1 MGKILVL
8 GRRGQLAREM
18 ARLPLNSG
26 VELEFSG
33 RERCDIRD
41 TEGLR
46 RLIDELEPIAV
57 VNTAAYTDV
66 DLAESEED
74 IVFAVNATAPGAA
87 ARECAIRG
95 VPFVHLS
102 SDFVFSGSR
111 DGAYQD
117 DAPTDPINT
126 YGRAKARG
134 EALVQEAA
142 GELGCVLRAAWL
154 HGRYGRNFAATM
166 YRLIGREERIG
177 VVTDQIG
184 NPTRAAD
191 AARVSLEVMTLDL
204 AAIQAAAGR
213 LKGHIERTP
222 CRHSRTLSK
231 ITGAEVWVKFENL
244 QFTAAYKERGA
255 LNKLMLLSDAEKAKG
270 VIAASAGNH
279 AQGLA
284 YHGARLGVPV
294 TIVMPRTT
302 PFVKVQHTR
311 DFGATVVIEGET
323 YDDANAHARKL
334 QRRAGPD
341 LRPPVRRLRHHGRP
355 GHDRPGDAGRRA
367 RPGGPARAD
376 RRRRPDQRRG
386 HGGQGGQARHPASS
400 AASRP
405 CTRPSPPRCAAWRPI
420 AAGQTIAEGVA
431 VKQVGELTYG
441 VARPLIDDVLLLEEP
456 HIEQA
461 VALYCNV
468 EKTIAEGAG
477 AASLAA
483 LLAYPERFR
492 GKKCGLILCGGNIDT
507 RLLASVL
514 TRELVR
520 AQRLVMLRIV
530 GDDRPGLLST
540 VASVIGD
547 DGRQHHRGGHNRLA
561 LDVPAKGAEFDITI
575 ETRDAQ
581 HTQDVMNALREKGY
595 PPRAV

>member
-1 MGKILVL
+1 
-8 GRRGQLAREM
+8 
-18 ARLPLNSG
+18 
-26 VELEFSG
+26 
-33 RERCDIRD
+33 
-41 TEGLR
+41 
-46 RLIDELEPIAV
+46 
-57 VNTAAYTDV
+57 
-66 DLAESEED
+66 
-74 IVFAVNATAPGAA
+74 
-87 ARECAIRG
+87 
-95 VPFVHLS
+95 
-102 SDFVFSGSR
+102 
-111 DGAYQD
+111 
-117 DAPTDPINT
+117 
-126 YGRAKARG
+126 
-134 EALVQEAA
+134 
-142 GELGCVLRAAWL
+142 
-154 HGRYGRNFAATM
+154 
-166 YRLIGREERIG
+166 
-177 VVTDQIG
+177 
-184 NPTRAAD
+184 
-191 AARVSLEVMTLDL
+191 MTLDL

-213 LKGHIERTP
+213 LKGQIERTP

-255 LNKLMLLSDAEKAKG
+255 LNKLMLLSEAEKQQG

-311 DFGATVVIEGET
+311 DFGATVIIEGET

-334 QRRAGPD
+334 RDEQGLTFVHPFDDYDIMAGQGTIALEMLEDAPD
-341 LRPPVRRLRHHGRP
+341 LEILPVP
-355 GHDRPGDAGRRA
+355 I
-367 RPGGPARAD
+367 GGGGLISGVATAAKALKPDIRIIGCEPAMYPSFTAKM
-376 RRRRPDQRRG
+376 RG
-386 HGGQGGQARHPASS
+386 V
-400 AASRP
+400 AAH
-405 CTRPSPPRCAAWRPI
+405 CG
-420 AAGQTIAEGVA
+420 GQTIAEGVA
-431 VKQVGELTYG
+431 VKQVGDLTYG
-441 VARPLIDDVLLLEEP
+441 VTRPLIDDVLLLEEP

-520 AQRLVMLRIV
+520 AQRLASLRII

-540 VASVIGD
+540 VAHVIGAM
-547 DGRQHHRGGHNRLA
+547 GANIIEVNHNRLA

-581 HTQDVMNALREKGY
+581 HTQEVMDALRESGY
-595 PPRAV
+595 PPRVV

>member
-1 MGKILVL
+1 
-8 GRRGQLAREM
+8 
-18 ARLPLNSG
+18 
-26 VELEFSG
+26 
-33 RERCDIRD
+33 
-41 TEGLR
+41 
-46 RLIDELEPIAV
+46 
-57 VNTAAYTDV
+57 
-66 DLAESEED
+66 
-74 IVFAVNATAPGAA
+74 
-87 ARECAIRG
+87 
-95 VPFVHLS
+95 
-102 SDFVFSGSR
+102 
-111 DGAYQD
+111 
-117 DAPTDPINT
+117 
-126 YGRAKARG
+126 
-134 EALVQEAA
+134 
-142 GELGCVLRAAWL
+142 
-154 HGRYGRNFAATM
+154 
-166 YRLIGREERIG
+166 
-177 VVTDQIG
+177 
-184 NPTRAAD
+184 
-191 AARVSLEVMTLDL
+191 MTLDIS
-204 AAIQAAAGR
+204 AIRAAAGR
-213 LKGHIERTP
+213 LAGQIERTP
-222 CRHSRTLSK
+222 CRYSRTLSK

-255 LNKLMLLSDAEKAKG
+255 LNKLMLLSNSEKAQG

-284 YHGARLGVPV
+284 YHGSRLGVPV
-294 TIVMPRTT
+294 TIVMPKTT

-323 YDDANAHARKL
+323 YDDASAHARKL
-334 QRRAGPD
+334 QAEQDLTFVHPFDDYDIMAGQGTIALEMLEDAPD
-341 LRPPVRRLRHHGRP
+341 LEVLPVP
-355 GHDRPGDAGRRA
+355 I
-367 RPGGPARAD
+367 GGGGLISGVATAAKAVKPDIRIIGCEPAMYPSFTAKM
-376 RRRRPDQRRG
+376 RG
-386 HGGQGGQARHPASS
+386 V
-400 AASRP
+400 AAH
-405 CTRPSPPRCAAWRPI
+405 CG
-420 AAGQTIAEGVA
+420 GQTIAEGVA
-431 VKQVGELTYG
+431 VKQVGDLTYG

-520 AQRLVMLRIV
+520 AQRLVSLRIV

-540 VASVIGD
+540 VASVIGSM
-547 DGRQHHRGGHNRLA
+547 GANIIEVNHNRLA

-581 HTQDVMNALREKGY
+581 HTQDVMDALREKGY

>member
-1 MGKILVL
+1 MTLTI
-8 GRRGQLAREM
+8 
-18 ARLPLNSG
+18 
-26 VELEFSG
+26 
-33 RERCDIRD
+33 DTIR
-41 TEGLR
+41 
-46 RLIDELEPIAV
+46 
-57 VNTAAYTDV
+57 
-66 DLAESEED
+66 
-74 IVFAVNATAPGAA
+74 AA
-87 ARECAIRG
+87 A
-95 VPFVHLS
+95 
-102 SDFVFSGSR
+102 
-111 DGAYQD
+111 
-117 DAPTDPINT
+117 T
-126 YGRAKARG
+126 
-134 EALVQEAA
+134 
-142 GELGCVLRAAWL
+142 
-154 HGRYGRNFAATM
+154 
-166 YRLIGREERIG
+166 RL
-177 VVTDQIG
+177 
-184 NPTRAAD
+184 A
-191 AARVSLEVMTLDL
+191 
-204 AAIQAAAGR
+204 
-213 LKGHIERTP
+213 GHIERTP
-222 CRHSRTLSK
+222 CRYSRTLSK

-255 LNKLMLLSDAEKAKG
+255 LNKLMLLSDAEKATG

-302 PFVKVQHTR
+302 PFIKVQHTR

-323 YDDANAHARKL
+323 YDDASAHARKL
-334 QRRAGPD
+334 QEEQGLTFVHPFDDYDIMAGQGTIALEMLEDAPD
-341 LRPPVRRLRHHGRP
+341 LEVLPVP
-355 GHDRPGDAGRRA
+355 I
-367 RPGGPARAD
+367 GGGGLISGVATAAKAIKPDIRIIGCEPAMYPSFTAKM
-376 RRRRPDQRRG
+376 RG
-386 HGGQGGQARHPASS
+386 V
-400 AASRP
+400 AAH
-405 CTRPSPPRCAAWRPI
+405 CG
-420 AAGQTIAEGVA
+420 GQTIAEGVA
-431 VKQVGELTYG
+431 VKTVGELTYG

-520 AQRLVMLRIV
+520 AQRLVSLRIV

-540 VASVIGD
+540 VANVIGTA
-547 DGRQHHRGGHNRLA
+547 GANIIEVNHNRLA

-581 HTQDVMNALREKGY
+581 HTQEVMDALREKGY